1 MTVKNTCKH
10 ISLTAILLVWL
21 CPACIQVNWST
32 IGTHSKTDVK
42 VCLII
47 PQILQ
52 LRLMSFLLG
61 QWDLIPVLLNADPSA
76 LVQRRVG
83 VGKPVASHRRIT
95 LLPSDAVILVAEI
108 ITDGLRHWSSS
119 ARWNRTPAKFS
130 GPLHV
135 RNWSINATGMLL
147 ILDNSMSLEI
157 RQSQNQGL
165 SCRPANIDISV

>member
-1 MTVKNTCKH
+1 M
-10 ISLTAILLVWL
+10 L
-21 CPACIQVNWST
+21 
-32 IGTHSKTDVK
+32 IG
-42 VCLII
+42 
-47 PQILQ
+47 LQ
-52 LRLMSFLLG
+52 LAHTQRQTWNISVTFDVIFTWTDRDL
-61 QWDLIPVLLNADPSA
+61 QDLIPVLLNADPSA
-76 LVQRRVG
+76 LIQRRVG

-95 LLPSDAVILVAEI
+95 LLPSDDVILVAEI

-157 RQSQNQGL
+157 RQSQYQGL
-165 SCRPANIDISV
+165 SCRPANIEISA